1 MLALERGAVV
11 EFADLDPAVRA
22 KLTWISPKRT
32 MYLFTAH
39 GAKARR
45 ISPRE
50 LSAQLREG
58 KARFVEAGSAVVER
72 ALAAIVTEA
81 PGTATG

>member
-1 MLALERGAVV
+1 MLGLERGAVV
-11 EFADLDPAVRA
+11 EFDDTGSGVRA

-32 MYLFTAH
+32 VYLFTAH

-58 KARFVEAGSAVVER
+58 KARLVEAGGAVVER
-72 ALAAIVTEA
+72 ALAAVVNEA
-81 PGTATG
+81 PGAAAG

>member
-1 MLALERGAVV
+1 VI
-11 EFADLDPAVRA
+11 EFADVDPVVRA
-22 KLTWISPKRT
+22 KLTWMSPKRT
-32 MYLFTAH
+32 VYLFTAH
-39 GAKARR
+39 GAKARK

-58 KARFVEAGSAVVER
+58 KARLVEAGGEVVER

-81 PGTATG
+81 PSTAAG